1 MKKETI
7 INVSEI
13 EKLFREYCEENE
25 IEFSEEKFAEFLK
38 FLEID
43 FYDWVKEN
51 INQFYQ
57 KD

>member
-13 EKLFREYCEENE
+13 KEFFKEYCDENNFG
-25 IEFSEEKFAEFLK
+25 FSEQKFDEFLR

-43 FYDWVKEN
+43 FYDWLKESLKH
-51 INQFYQ
+51 FYAQ
-57 KD
+57 K